1 MISSEPKTVVVM
13 PTLKR
18 PEFLALALLNLSQ
31 NPNSQQLDV
40 RIFLDYTKDAQRID
54 EVAYVRDTYF
64 PTADIFFANPHV
76 DAPSGCWNILNAL
89 KQGYETGADLIFL
102 VEEDVMVRP
111 WFIGWH
117 TLAHQQGDYFAT
129 CGRLRKEHSSAYY
142 TNPGSCIRR
151 DKLSLVIP
159 HICDAYF
166 ADRRYYLDS
175 VFGSMDEASDLDDG
189 LIRRVIR
196 QQNAQVLYPDEP
208 SCSHAGFHFFGRFQ
222 EFKTEGTIQER
233 ICQLKELFLRI
244 KPTDRYTK
252 DFEPFSQ

>member
-1 MISSEPKTVVVM
+1 MPYGAMKKTVVM

-18 PEFLALALLNLSQ
+18 PEFLALALQNLER
-31 NPNSQQLDV
+31 NPNSSDLDV
-40 RIFLDYTKDAQRID
+40 RIYLDYTKDAQRLD
-54 EVAYVRDTYF
+54 EVEYVRDTYF
-64 PTADIFFANPHV
+64 STADIFQAESHV
-76 DAPSGCWNILNAL
+76 EAPSGCWNILNAL

-117 TLAHQQGDYFAT
+117 TLAHSQGNYFAT

-142 TNPGSCIRR
+142 TNPGSCFRR
-151 DKLSLVIP
+151 DALALIMP
-159 HICDAYF
+159 HICDEFF
-166 ADRRYYLDS
+166 ADRRGYMDR

-189 LIRRVIR
+189 LIRRIIR
-196 QQNAQVLYPDEP
+196 QQKGKILYPPDP

-222 EFKTEGTIQER
+222 EFLTEGNIKER
-233 ICQLKELFLRI
+233 ICQLRKMLSKI

-252 DFEPFSQ
+252 DFEPFHL